1 VALTPFHLRPEWY
14 TADRAAVQPMI
25 DLGQVGVDFATTVPG
40 IMLVGTK
47 YRVHRS
53 HLPLMVTEPEAAR
66 LLLPRPPSDWAA
78 RDVATQALGFTLRP
92 WQHQAI
98 DFIRRRRGTLLGDE
112 MRVGKGN
119 RHGTPVLTPT
129 GWRPIEALCVGD
141 QVIGANGRPCN
152 VTGVFPRGEI
162 PVFRVTFSDRTST
175 VVDGEHLWAAWARNN
190 FHRGKPHEVVD
201 TAHVRAKIKQ
211 QWRIP
216 MVEPVAFSERAL
228 PLDPYL
234 LGVLLGDGA
243 LSNSVEF
250 VPGDEVVPAE
260 VAKVLPPGVRLTR
273 GAPVG
278 GKATVWRIT
287 GLVHHSNSVL
297 TALRELGLMGK
308 RSWEKFVPE
317 AYLFASPAQRL
328 ALLQGLMDTDGELSA
343 RRQAKASQLLQF
355 SSSSEALVQ
364 AVKFLVESFGGSVRA
379 GYRATPKYTYLGEQ
393 RTGRPSWRLTI
404 NMPPGVSPF
413 RARQGWVPRAKFHPA
428 RIIRSV
434 EPEGTAPVTC
444 ISVDAPDQL
453 YVIEHGLVTHNTLS
467 SIMSHEPASG
477 PLVIICPAMV
487 RPVWIGWLRQV
498 FPDEPIGIF
507 SGRTFDPRV
516 LQHKLIIGH
525 YEILPWWQADAPIG
539 TLIFDEAHVLTNR
552 AARRTKAAVFLA
564 SRAQRVIAAT
574 GTPIWN
580 LPPNLWS
587 VLGLVAPGAF
597 GGYHEFAQRYGAPK
611 LTAHGTQYTGISN
624 EAELNLR
631 LTEVML
637 RRRWADVATTLP
649 AVTRDVVLVELTPA
663 QRRKLDVLTLGL
675 KGAGTIG
682 MLARYREQLST
693 LKVEP
698 TVTYAQSVLDR
709 REPLV
714 IWTWH
719 VSLAEK
725 IAAAL
730 GDRARLLTGDT
741 PKGQRTEVLDEWKAA
756 PALALVCTMSV
767 AQVGLDFSHA
777 HLAVFAEVDY
787 TPAVVAQAE
796 MRTYAPTR
804 AMHLTY
810 VVADHLVDQ
819 RVVVALARKL
829 AAASPVGVDAAQA
842 SITFLQHALC
852 GPVEEPDMDRLLA
865 ALLDA

>member
-1 VALTPFHLRPEWY
+1 MTLVPFHLRPEWY

-25 DLGQVGVDFATTVPG
+25 DLGQVGVDFTTTVPG
-40 IMLVGTK
+40 IALVGTK

-53 HLPLMVTEPEAAR
+53 HLPLMVTEPLAAR

-78 RDVATQALGFTLRP
+78 RDVATRALGFTLRP
-92 WQHQAI
+92 WQHQGI
-98 DFIRRRRGTLLGDE
+98 DFIRQRRGTLLGDE
-112 MRVGKGN
+112 MRVGK
-119 RHGTPVLTPT
+119 TLT
-129 GWRPIEALCVGD
+129 
-141 QVIGANGRPCN
+141 
-152 VTGVFPRGEI
+152 
-162 PVFRVTFSDRTST
+162 
-175 VVDGEHLWAAWARNN
+175 
-190 FHRGKPHEVVD
+190 
-201 TAHVRAKIKQ
+201 
-211 QWRIP
+211 
-216 MVEPVAFSERAL
+216 
-228 PLDPYL
+228 
-234 LGVLLGDGA
+234 
-243 LSNSVEF
+243 
-250 VPGDEVVPAE
+250 
-260 VAKVLPPGVRLTR
+260 
-273 GAPVG
+273 
-278 GKATVWRIT
+278 
-287 GLVHHSNSVL
+287 
-297 TALRELGLMGK
+297 
-308 RSWEKFVPE
+308 
-317 AYLFASPAQRL
+317 
-328 ALLQGLMDTDGELSA
+328 
-343 RRQAKASQLLQF
+343 
-355 SSSSEALVQ
+355 
-364 AVKFLVESFGGSVRA
+364 
-379 GYRATPKYTYLGEQ
+379 
-393 RTGRPSWRLTI
+393 
-404 NMPPGVSPF
+404 
-413 RARQGWVPRAKFHPA
+413 
-428 RIIRSV
+428 
-434 EPEGTAPVTC
+434 
-444 ISVDAPDQL
+444 
-453 YVIEHGLVTHNTLS
+453 
-467 SIMSHEPASG
+467 SIMSHDPTAG

-498 FPDEPIGIF
+498 FPDEPIGIL

-525 YEILPWWQADAPIG
+525 YEILPWWQADVAIG
-539 TLIFDEAHVLTNR
+539 TLIFDEAHMLTNR
-552 AARRTKAAVFLA
+552 TARRTKAAVFLA

-597 GGYHEFAQRYGAPK
+597 GGYHEFAQRYGAPR

-649 AVTRDVVLVELTPA
+649 TVTRDVILVEISPA
-663 QRRKLDVLTLGL
+663 QRRKLDLVTAGV
-675 KGAGTIG
+675 KGAGATIG
-682 MLARYREQLST
+682 ALAKYREQLSG
-693 LKVEP
+693 LKVAP
-698 TVTYAQSVLDR
+698 TVAHAQTVLDR
-709 REPLV
+709 HEPLV

-741 PKGQRTEVLDEWKAA
+741 PKARRGELLDEWKAA

-804 AMHLTY
+804 PMHLTY

-852 GPVEEPDMDRLLA
+852 GPTEEPDMDRLLA